1 MGLQHVVYACHRPA
15 NGTIYIYIFIHIQ
28 DRKPLK
34 DEVKIPQ
41 SLEEQATAQLK
52 HLVGDG
58 DGEGAMAEHMAELVK
73 ARKPVWRGVFPAADF
88 CSNISLGLVIVMS
101 CWVGVAMNGFY
112 LFHQIPSAHP
122 I

>member
-1 MGLQHVVYACHRPA
+1 MLYTLATAQPLVPY
-15 NGTIYIYIFIHIQ
+15 IYIYIFIHIQ

-58 DGEGAMAEHMAELVK
+58 DGEGAMAEHMAELAK

-112 LFHQIPSAHP
+112 LFQQILSAHP